1 MSGIDDL
8 EQITR
13 ITTDPAAEDQKNQS
27 LGSLTGTGDVIDGA
41 GDLVEAV
48 FRGAADA
55 GSTILQSAADVGGT
69 ILEGAA
75 QVGSA
80 VAENAPDVGEAA
92 VAVVGAILCAIT
104 DS

>member
-13 ITTDPAAEDQKNQS
+13 ITTDPVAEDQKKQS

-41 GDLVEAV
+41 VDLIDVV
-48 FRGAADA
+48 VSGTADA
-55 GSTILQSAADVGGT
+55 GAAILQSAADVGGT

-80 VAENAPDVGEAA
+80 VLESAPDVGEAA
-92 VAVVGAILCAIT
+92 VAVVGAILSAIT